1 MATLSSF
8 AAPRSSG
15 PVAVCYALL
24 ALGALAI
31 ARGQQDWSFQ
41 HGVASGDPLP
51 DRVVLWTRAT
61 WTGTAAPPSD
71 SVELSVEVATGQDF
85 SGELIDYKVTCTAA
99 ADWTCKLDAMG
110 LSPAVK
116 YFYRFKAPG
125 GVTSPTG
132 RFHLPYPRGDARQ
145 GRVRLAVFS
154 CSNWGFGYFHAYGVA
169 ARYELDAWVHLGD
182 FIYEYG
188 PDSYPASDPDHPASN
203 QAVRFGLSPAHEIL
217 TLADYRQRYALYRT
231 DPSLQALSASTPTI
245 AIWDDHETANN
256 AWRDGFPDAPASQ
269 NNITALRRAAGVQA
283 WHEWLPVRPSGGVG
297 TQPSAYAELAI
308 NRTLHFGSTLS
319 LFLTEDRLQA
329 RSSPPYVNGALYSSP
344 GALGAAVGGVL
355 PSKWGPAEE
364 AKILAVKAQTD
375 AFAGDPNRTIL
386 GKPQVAWLKQQN
398 DDSSAA
404 GVTWQLFA
412 VTTIMQDILP
422 NPSAAIAAANA
433 SGDAANAAFW
443 GAVWANCSSGAV
455 AQVNGSSPTNADG
468 IHLYSTACYRRPY
481 VGAELKF
488 NLSDRTPGAATGYGG
503 FVGVVAACRLL
514 EASSR
519 YNVILDFDA
528 WQGFRAERDE
538 LLDIASDSNNA
549 VFIAGDSHV
558 FWASVLKKANG
569 KVVAAEFDVSSVTSV
584 GFEEIFPFMPV
595 DMLAASLVAGG
606 GFRGGLRYAN
616 TDRKGFIYLAIDGE
630 KQHADYIG
638 IDDHCTPAGVNSS
651 FCMAGFDRY
660 TSIERA
666 KRGLPNDLQRTA
678 CLTEEERVSGAV
690 AAPPSYDRVGCSSYN
705 GAKPTVFAFTSGSTQ
720 VVAEAA
726 RGQSYTVEQCATAA
740 RAAGMRLFALNP
752 TRTRCLGSKKAGT
765 RKQGLR
771 GGATCSGAGRVPIY
785 YLTRK

>member
-1 MATLSSF
+1 MATSS
-8 AAPRSSG
+8 
-15 PVAVCYALL
+15 VARCGLAYCALL
-24 ALGALAI
+24 ALYAVALTS
-31 ARGQQDWSFQ
+31 GQQQDWTFQ

-51 DRVVLWTRAT
+51 DRVVLWTRVS
-61 WTGTAAPPSD
+61 WTGAAAAPPSD
-71 SVELSVEVATGQDF
+71 NVELTVEVAKSQDM
-85 SGELIDYKVTCTAA
+85 SAEPKSYKVTCTAA
-99 ADWTCKLDAMG
+99 ADWTCKLDADG

-116 YFYRFKAPG
+116 YFYRFTAPG
-125 GVTSPTG
+125 GVRSPVG

-154 CSNWGFGYFHAYGVA
+154 CSNWGWGYFHAYGVA
-169 ARYELDAWVHLGD
+169 ATYELDAWVHLGD

-188 PDSYPASDPDHPASN
+188 PGDYPRSDPNNPASN
-203 QAVRFGLSPAHEIL
+203 QAVRFGLKPANEIL
-217 TLADYRQRYALYRT
+217 TITDYRQRYALYRT
-231 DPSLQALSASTPTI
+231 DSSLQALSAAAPTI

-256 AWRDGFPDAPASQ
+256 AWKDGFPDAPSSQ
-269 NNITALRRAAGVQA
+269 NNITASRRAAGVQA

-297 TQPSAYAELAI
+297 SASSYTELAI
-308 NRTLHFGSTLS
+308 NRTLNFGSTLS

-329 RSSPPYVNGALYSSP
+329 RSSPPYINGALYSSA
-344 GALGAAVGGVL
+344 GSLGAAVGGVA

-364 AKILAVKAQTD
+364 AKILAVKAQAD
-375 AFAGDPNRTIL
+375 AFANDPNRTIL
-386 GKPQVAWLKQQN
+386 GKPQVSWLKQQN
-398 DDSSAA
+398 DDSAAA

-422 NPSAAIAAANA
+422 NPPAAIAAANA

-443 GAVWANCSSGAV
+443 GGVWANCSSSDVAV
-455 AQVNGSSPTNADG
+455 VNGTPTNAAG

-481 VGAELKF
+481 IGAELKY
-488 NLSDRTPGAATGYGG
+488 NLSDRTPGSPTGAGAFAGLVGG
-503 FVGVVAACRLL
+503 CRAI

-538 LLDIASDSNNA
+538 LLDIAADSNNA

-569 KVVAAEFDVSSVTSV
+569 EVVAAEFDVSSVSSV
-584 GFEEIFPFMPV
+584 GFEELFPFMPV

-638 IDDHCTPAGVNSS
+638 IDDHCTPAGINSS

-666 KRGLPNDLQRTA
+666 KRGLPNDLQRTS
-678 CLTEEERVSGAV
+678 CLTEAERVSGIV
-690 AAPPSYDRVGCSSYN
+690 AAPPVPAYRRMGCSSYN
-705 GAKPTVFAFTSGSTQ
+705 GAKPTVFAFASGSTQ
-720 VVAEAA
+720 LVAHAA
-726 RGQSYTVEQCATAA
+726 RGQSYSVEQCATAA
-740 RAAGMRLFALNP
+740 HAAGMKLFALNP
-752 TRTRCLGSKKAGT
+752 SRTRCMGSKKSSM
-765 RKQGLR
+765 RKQGKR
-771 GGATCSGAGRVPIY
+771 SDAGCSGAGRVPVY
-785 YLTRK
+785 AL